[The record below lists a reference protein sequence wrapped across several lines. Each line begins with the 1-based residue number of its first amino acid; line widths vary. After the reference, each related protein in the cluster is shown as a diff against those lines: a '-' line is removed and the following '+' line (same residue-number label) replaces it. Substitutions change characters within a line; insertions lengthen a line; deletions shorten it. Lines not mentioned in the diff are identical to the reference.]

1 MKKTISTLFV
11 ALLIAGVS
19 SVNAQD
25 TKVKTK
31 KAATA
36 TAKEIKPK
44 VSTSGVVDKKV
55 VKIDPANPPADA
67 TMSTKAATKT
77 VNTKAKKVTKAKA
90 TIKAQPVA
98 EPKKAKTNAPQ

>member
-1 MKKTISTLFV
+1 MKKTINTIFAV
-11 ALLIAGVS
+11 LLIAGAS
-19 SVNAQD
+19 TVNAQD
-25 TKVKTK
+25 TKAKTK

-55 VKIDPANPPADA
+55 IKIDPANPPADA
-67 TMSTKAATKT
+67 TISSKPAAKT

-90 TIKAQPVA
+90 KIKAQPIA
-98 EPKKAKTNAPQ
+98 EPKKAKTDAPQ